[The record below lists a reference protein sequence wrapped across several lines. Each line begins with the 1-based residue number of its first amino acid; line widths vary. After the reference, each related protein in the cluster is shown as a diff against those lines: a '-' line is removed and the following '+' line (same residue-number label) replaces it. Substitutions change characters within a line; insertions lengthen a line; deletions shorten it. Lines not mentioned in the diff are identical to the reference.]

1 MTRVLRYPSR
11 RGSEPP
17 EIQARAMDDL
27 RFIRE
32 TMERAGTFT
41 AVPGWGEVAIGAT
54 ALVATAASYGR
65 SPAAFVAIWLVELL
79 VAGITSAW
87 SVARKA
93 RAAHVP
99 LWSGPLRKLILS
111 FSPPMAVGALL
122 SVAFFIGGHTAYLPG
137 IWMLLYGAGIISAGT
152 YSVRI
157 VPVMG
162 ACFMALGAIALFTPD
177 SWNLWLL
184 AAGFGGLH
192 IGFGTLIARRYGG

>member
-1 MTRVLRYPSR
+1 MTRVLQYPKR
-11 RGSEPP
+11 RRSEPP

-32 TMERAGTFT
+32 TMERAATFT
-41 AVPGWGEVAIGAT
+41 AVSGWGEIVIGLTAI
-54 ALVATAASYGR
+54 LATAASYHRGTV
-65 SPAAFVAIWLVELL
+65 AFVAIWLVELM
-79 VAGITSAW
+79 VAGATSAW
-87 SVARKA
+87 FSARKA

-99 LWSGPLRKLILS
+99 LWSGPLRKLVLS
-111 FSPPMAVGALL
+111 FSPPMAVGAVL
-122 SVAFFIGGHTAYLPG
+122 SVALVRLGLPGYLPG
-137 IWMLLYGAGIISAGT
+137 VWMLLYGAGVVSAGT

-162 ACFMALGAIALFTPD
+162 ASFMALGAIALFTPQSFD
-177 SWNLWLL
+177 VWLL

>member
-1 MTRVLRYPSR
+1 MTRVLPYPKR
-11 RGSEPP
+11 RRSEPP

-41 AVPGWGEVAIGAT
+41 AVSGWGEIVIGLT
-54 ALVATAASYGR
+54 ALLATAASYRR
-65 SPAAFVAIWLVELL
+65 STVAFVAIWLVELM
-79 VAGITSAW
+79 VAGATSAW
-87 SVARKA
+87 FSARKA

-99 LWSGPLRKLILS
+99 IWSGPLRKLVLS
-111 FSPPMAVGALL
+111 FSPPMAVGAVL
-122 SVAFFIGGHTAYLPG
+122 SVALVRLGLPGYLPG
-137 IWMLLYGAGIISAGT
+137 VWMLLYGAGVVSAGT

-162 ACFMALGAIALFTPD
+162 ASFMALGAIALFTPQSFD
-177 SWNLWLL
+177 VWLL

>member
-1 MTRVLRYPSR
+1 MTRVLQYPKR
-11 RGSEPP
+11 RRSEPP

-41 AVPGWGEVAIGAT
+41 AVSGWGEIAIGLSAI
-54 ALVATAASYGR
+54 VATIASYRRGTGV
-65 SPAAFVAIWLVELL
+65 FVGIWLVELML
-79 VAGITSAW
+79 AGATSAW
-87 SVARKA
+87 FTARKA

-99 LWSGPLRKLILS
+99 LWSGPLRKLVLS
-111 FSPPMAVGALL
+111 FSPPMAVGAVL
-122 SVAFFIGGHTAYLPG
+122 SVALVRLGLPAYLPG
-137 IWMLLYGAGIISAGT
+137 TWMLLYGAGVVSAGT

-162 ACFMALGAIALFTPD
+162 VCFMALGTISLFTPQSFD
-177 SWNLWLL
+177 VWLL

>member
-1 MTRVLRYPSR
+1 MTRVLQYPKR
-11 RGSEPP
+11 RRSEPP

-41 AVPGWGEVAIGAT
+41 AVSGWGEIVIGLTAI
-54 ALVATAASYGR
+54 LATAASYRRGTV
-65 SPAAFVAIWLVELL
+65 AFVAIWLVELM
-79 VAGITSAW
+79 VAGASSAW
-87 SVARKA
+87 FTARKA

-99 LWSGPLRKLILS
+99 IWSGPLRKLVLS
-111 FSPPMAVGALL
+111 FSPPMAVGAVL
-122 SVAFFIGGHTAYLPG
+122 SVALVRLGLPGYLPG
-137 IWMLLYGAGIISAGT
+137 VWMLLYGAGVVSAGT

-162 ACFMALGAIALFTPD
+162 ASFMALGTIALFTPQSYD
-177 SWNLWLL
+177 VWLL

>member
-1 MTRVLRYPSR
+1 MTRVLQYSKR
-11 RGSEPP
+11 RRSEPP

-41 AVPGWGEVAIGAT
+41 AVSGWGEIVIGLT
-54 ALVATAASYGR
+54 ALLATAAAYGR
-65 SPAAFVAIWLVELL
+65 GTTAFVATWLVELL
-79 VAGITSAW
+79 VAGATSAW
-87 SVARKA
+87 FTARKA
-93 RAAHVP
+93 RAANVP
-99 LWSGPLRKLILS
+99 LWSGPARKLVLS
-111 FSPPMAVGALL
+111 FSPPMAVGAVL
-122 SVAFFIGGHTAYLPG
+122 SVALVRIGLPGYLPG
-137 IWMLLYGAGIISAGT
+137 VWMLLYGAGVVSAGA

-162 ACFMALGAIALFTPD
+162 ASFMALGTITLFTPQ
-177 SWNLWLL
+177 SLAVWLL